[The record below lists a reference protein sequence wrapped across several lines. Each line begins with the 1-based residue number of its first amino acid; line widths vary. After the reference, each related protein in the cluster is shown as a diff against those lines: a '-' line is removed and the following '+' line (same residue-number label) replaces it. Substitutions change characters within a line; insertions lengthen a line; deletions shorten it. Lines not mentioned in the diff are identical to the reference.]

1 MSGYVLAHI
10 PQRLL
15 LTRCD
20 VGQVV
25 SIDMFPDDVLLE
37 IFDLITEPLRRT
49 KKFMEEWQILVHVCR
64 RWRSIVFG
72 SPRRLNLRLFC
83 SDRTPARDTLDVW
96 PALPL
101 LIQRIEGAGSVDD
114 IVAVLKHSDR
124 VYRICLLNLERS
136 DLIIVSSAMQVPFPE
151 LTDLMLGSN
160 GETVSALP
168 DLFLGGSAPC
178 LRYLQL
184 LRIPFPGL
192 PKLLLSATQLV
203 ILDLDNIPHSGYFPP
218 EAIVTAL
225 STLTHLDHLQLSFES
240 PQSRPDPAH
249 QRPPPLTRSVLP
261 NLDVFVFK
269 GDSEY
274 MEVVMAHID
283 APRLRYLETTLFNDI
298 VFDTPHLTQFISRTP
313 IMQALE
319 KAHVTFDGD
328 AAAVE
333 LSSLEYGRLHERLR
347 VKVPCRG
354 LDWQVSSME
363 QICASSLP
371 PLPTL
376 DLHIDGNPHYLQHWQ
391 GNVDNVLW
399 LRLLQPFTSVK
410 NLNLSEEIV
419 GRIVPALQE
428 LVGDRA
434 TEVLP
439 TLENIFLEES
449 QRSGP
454 VQEGIQKVIAVRQ
467 ATNHPIAVSY
477 QPSSPKLV
485 GSIPTDIPA
494 QSQ

>member
-1 MSGYVLAHI
+1 
-10 PQRLL
+10 
-15 LTRCD
+15 
-20 VGQVV
+20 
-25 SIDMFPDDVLLE
+25 MFPDDVLLE
-37 IFDLITEPLRRT
+37 IFDFFAEKYGLGKEII
-49 KKFMEEWQILVHVCR
+49 EEWQTLVHVCR
-64 RWRSIVFG
+64 RWRSLVFG
-72 SPRRLNLRLFC
+72 SPRHLNLRLFC

-101 LIQRIEGAGSVDD
+101 SIQCIGRAGSVDD
-114 IVAVLKHSDR
+114 IVAVLERSDR
-124 VYRICLLNLERS
+124 VCDIDLRNLERS
-136 DLIIVSSAMQVPFPE
+136 DLEIISAAMQVLFPE
-151 LTDLMLGSN
+151 LTDLVLSSN

-168 DLFLGGSAPC
+168 DSFLGGSAPR
-178 LRYLQL
+178 LTGLQL
-184 LRIPFPGL
+184 AGIPFPGL
-192 PKLLLSATQLV
+192 PKLLSSATQLFG
-203 ILDLDNIPHSGYFPP
+203 LYLDNIPHSGYIPP

-225 STLTHLDHLQLSFES
+225 STLTRLEQLQLFFES

-249 QRPPPLTRSVLP
+249 QRPPPSTRSVLP
-261 NLDVFVFK
+261 NLELFQFK

-274 MEVVMAHID
+274 VEVVMAHID
-283 APRLRYLETTLFNDI
+283 APRLRILQTTLFNDI
-298 VFDTPHLTQFISRTP
+298 VFDTPQLTQFISRTP
-313 IMQALE
+313 IMQVLDE
-319 KAHVTFDGD
+319 AHVAFDGD

-333 LSSLEYGRLHERLR
+333 LSSLEHGRYDRLD
-347 VKVPCRG
+347 VYIPCRE

-363 QICASSLP
+363 QICASCLP

-376 DLHIDGNPHYLQHWQ
+376 DLHIDGNPHYRQLWQ
-391 GNVDNVLW
+391 GNVDNALW

-410 NLNLSEEIV
+410 NLYLSEEIA

-439 TLENIFLEES
+439 SLENIFLEEG

-454 VQEGIQKVIAVRQ
+454 VQEGIQQVVAVRQ

-477 QPSSPKLV
+477 QPKLHFDPPEEV
-485 GSIPTDIPA
+485 DSIATDITA